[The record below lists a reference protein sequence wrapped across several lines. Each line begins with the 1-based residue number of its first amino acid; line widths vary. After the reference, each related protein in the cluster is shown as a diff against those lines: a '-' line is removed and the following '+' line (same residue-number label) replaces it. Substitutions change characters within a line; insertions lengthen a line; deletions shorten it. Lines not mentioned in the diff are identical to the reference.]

1 MDWETDGAT
10 GVGDTASDGLTNPPC
25 GIGRELE
32 AFAPVELFDGVHQS
46 EVALLDEVEKR
57 QTRCLILLGNRDDE
71 AQVRLHESA
80 LCDFTFFDEVAQL
93 SLASWS
99 EALVV
104 GGLGGFDSGLAGFDL
119 FGESDLIVLGEER
132 VLTDV
137 GQIQAD
143 KIFFITVDAILG
155 HWRTSLLR
163 SLPIAFEPETSN
175 RDTDPHDQDD
185 GSRFPR
191 PCRDSGNDTDLCAIT
206 NHKIELR
213 GRIVLAEIEFFSC
226 SEVGIRDEIC
236 LVRQDKFR
244 AWRYREA
251 MSNPLL
257 NDKRLGQAAAASRD
271 GWAAPDPQT
280 RTPMSD
286 GPVSPWEGAQRAM
299 TVGGTASAAAVL
311 FVLLL
316 AGATVGWL
324 GVDAPQG
331 GVYTFPTFAIAGLL
345 VGFAL
350 AIFLAFKPH
359 LAKILAPVYAVAQGL
374 FVGAISRAYETYYDG
389 IVVQAAGATI
399 AVFLS
404 MLALY
409 GLRIIK
415 VTDKFRRTVIGA
427 TIGIA
432 VFYGISMLMHLFGA
446 TPPFIQ
452 STSVFGIGFSFF
464 VAGLAA
470 FNLALDFDF
479 IERGSKEKMPESVE
493 WFAAFGLLVTVVWL
507 YLEILRLLAKL
518 RER

>member
-1 MDWETDGAT
+1 
-10 GVGDTASDGLTNPPC
+10 
-25 GIGRELE
+25 
-32 AFAPVELFDGVHQS
+32 
-46 EVALLDEVEKR
+46 
-57 QTRCLILLGNRDDE
+57 
-71 AQVRLHESA
+71 
-80 LCDFTFFDEVAQL
+80 
-93 SLASWS
+93 
-99 EALVV
+99 
-104 GGLGGFDSGLAGFDL
+104 
-119 FGESDLIVLGEER
+119 
-132 VLTDV
+132 
-137 GQIQAD
+137 
-143 KIFFITVDAILG
+143 
-155 HWRTSLLR
+155 
-163 SLPIAFEPETSN
+163 
-175 RDTDPHDQDD
+175 
-185 GSRFPR
+185 
-191 PCRDSGNDTDLCAIT
+191 
-206 NHKIELR
+206 
-213 GRIVLAEIEFFSC
+213 
-226 SEVGIRDEIC
+226 
-236 LVRQDKFR
+236 
-244 AWRYREA
+244 

-257 NDKRLGQAAAASRD
+257 NDKRLEQAAAADRN
-271 GWAAPDPQT
+271 GWAAPDPALHA
-280 RTPMSD
+280 PMSD
-286 GPVSPWEGAQRAM
+286 GPVSPWIGAQRAM

-324 GVDAPQG
+324 GVDAPEG
-331 GVYTFPTFAIAGLL
+331 EVYKFPTFAFVGLL

-359 LAKILAPVYAVAQGL
+359 LAKFLAPVYAVAQGL

-415 VTDKFRRTVIGA
+415 VTDKFRRVVIGA

-452 STSVFGIGFSFF
+452 STSLFGIGFSFF